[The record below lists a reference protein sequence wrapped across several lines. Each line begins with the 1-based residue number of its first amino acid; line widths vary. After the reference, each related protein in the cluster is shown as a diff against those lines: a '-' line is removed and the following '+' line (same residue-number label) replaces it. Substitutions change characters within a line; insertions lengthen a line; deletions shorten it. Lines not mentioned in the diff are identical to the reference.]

1 MLVRQLIKTITIYL
15 SLIILGL
22 ATMSITNAQ
31 QSKDIDYPY
40 SEEDFSPCGVKKTE
54 QEMNTL
60 IAPQEKEI
68 GAVSYVT
75 GGTCSDEVKFMKSIA
90 SQFPLEIV
98 MVESEGN
105 REIYIADV
113 HITLTNSE
121 QKQVLDVVTEGPFLL
136 VKLPDGD
143 YQVTA
148 SFRGIEQ
155 TKKVAIHQAKHRR
168 IVFVWQAEEEQ
179 AVAE

>member
-15 SLIILGL
+15 CLIILSI
-22 ATMSITNAQ
+22 ATMSLGNAQ

-40 SEEDFSPCGVKKTE
+40 NEEDFSPCGVKKTE
-54 QEMNTL
+54 QEMETL
-60 IAPQEKEI
+60 TAPQETEI
-68 GAVSYVT
+68 GKVSYVT
-75 GGTCSDEVKFMKSIA
+75 GGTCSDEVQFMKSIA
-90 SQFPLEIV
+90 PQFPLEIV
-98 MVESEGN
+98 MVESEGS

-113 HITLTNSE
+113 HISLTNSE

-136 VKLPDGD
+136 VKLPEDD

-155 TKKVAIHQAKHRR
+155 TKKVVIHQAKHRR
-168 IVFVWQAEEEQ
+168 IVFVWKAEEE
-179 AVAE
+179 VVVE